1 MSETLQERLRLL
13 REEAGISQE
22 KLASALGVTR
32 MTLAGYELGKRPPD
46 SGFIV
51 KVCQYF
57 NCTPDYLFG
66 ISPFKNDAHYN
77 KWISSSDTLEKALSL
92 LPNSYREQLVAAL
105 NQLLRDNYAVN
116 KLTRDK
122 NYTVQQF
129 IALTASYAKISQS
142 FLSAAGNIDWNTG
155 IDADTVFDFF
165 SSTGKEK
172 RELINL
178 IENFVSDLSEL
189 LVNQVRNEVSS
200 ERKPELRNS

>member
-1 MSETLQERLRLL
+1 MVIKVSETLQEGL
-13 REEAGISQE
+13 
-22 KLASALGVTR
+22 
-32 MTLAGYELGKRPPD
+32 
-46 SGFIV
+46 
-51 KVCQYF
+51 C
-57 NCTPDYLFG
+57 
-66 ISPFKNDAHYN
+66 
-77 KWISSSDTLEKALSL
+77 L

-129 IALTASYAKISQS
+129 IALAASYAKISQS

>member
-13 REEAGISQE
+13 REEAGVSQE

-46 SGFIV
+46 SGFLV

-66 ISPFKNDAHYN
+66 ISPFKNDTHYN

-92 LPNSYREQLVAAL
+92 LPNSCREQLVASL

-116 KLTRDK
+116 KLTQDK
-122 NYTVQQF
+122 NYTVQKF
-129 IALTASYAKISQS
+129 IALTASFAKISQS
-142 FLSAAGNIDWNTG
+142 FLSAAGNTG
-155 IDADTVFDFF
+155 SNAGIKAETVFDFF
-165 SSTGKEK
+165 SCTGKEK
-172 RELINL
+172 KEIINL
-178 IENFVSDLSEL
+178 IENFVSNLSEL
-189 LVNQVRNEVSS
+189 LINQARS
-200 ERKPELRNS
+200 EDFSE

>member
-1 MSETLQERLRLL
+1 MVIKVSETLQE
-13 REEAGISQE
+13 G
-22 KLASALGVTR
+22 
-32 MTLAGYELGKRPPD
+32 
-46 SGFIV
+46 
-51 KVCQYF
+51 
-57 NCTPDYLFG
+57 
-66 ISPFKNDAHYN
+66 
-77 KWISSSDTLEKALSL
+77 LSL

-129 IALTASYAKISQS
+129 IALAASYAKISQS

-200 ERKPELRNS
+200 EMKPELRNS